1 MPVLRSVYLIHCIEQ
16 YNFLNNDNFPKDFVT
31 DNYILHEKLQ
41 NKIGYLYKS
50 INSDNDNDA
59 INIQRAVFNWYKD
72 ESGNDL
78 ILIKGISIGPII
90 ARRVMASFVNDYR
103 NYLALSALLK
113 NYDTVFLDK
122 NAPISYLRVANKLKN
137 KECEKW

>member
-50 INSDNDNDA
+50 INSDNDKYSPVFIQ
-59 INIQRAVFNWYKD
+59 INFFGMVR
-72 ESGNDL
+72 
-78 ILIKGISIGPII
+78 
-90 ARRVMASFVNDYR
+90 
-103 NYLALSALLK
+103 LL
-113 NYDTVFLDK
+113 LQ
-122 NAPISYLRVANKLKN
+122 
-137 KECEKW
+137 ECNS